1 MFNILIAE
9 DDLNT
14 RKYIAKLLENNGFRA
29 IQASN
34 GAVALKLISENHI
47 DLAIIDVMMPEMNGI
62 ELTDFLRKNNYSMP
76 LLMVTAKGNIED
88 KKKGFLVGIDDYLV
102 KPFDSEELLL
112 RVNALLRRS
121 KIVSDHKLVIGDVTL
136 DYDSLTVTRFDEVV
150 ELPKKEFYLLYKLL
164 SYPNVIFT
172 RYQLMDE
179 IWGMDSDSDDK
190 TITVHI
196 NRLRNQF
203 GDYPEFEIQT
213 IRGLGYK
220 AVKKVWIKTKDIQ
233 SN

>member
-1 MFNILIAE
+1 MLNILVAE

-14 RKYIAKLLENNGFRA
+14 RKYIAKLLENNGFNPL
-29 IQASN
+29 QAED
-34 GAVALKLISENHI
+34 GQVALDVLGEHHI
-47 DLAIIDVMMPEMNGI
+47 DLAIIDVMMPNMNGY
-62 ELTDFLRKNNYSMP
+62 ELTDFLRKNNYNMP
-76 LLMVTAKGNIED
+76 LLMVTAKGEIED

-102 KPFDSEELLL
+102 KPFEAEELLL
-112 RVNALLRRS
+112 RINALLRRS
-121 KIVSDHKLVIGDVTL
+121 KIVNEHKLVIGDVTL
-136 DYDSLTVTRFDEVV
+136 DYDSLTVTRLNKSV

-172 RYQLMDE
+172 RYQLMNE

-196 NRLRNQF
+196 NRLRSQF

-220 AVKKVWIKTKDIQ
+220 AVKKI
-233 SN
+233 

>member
-1 MFNILIAE
+1 MLNILVAE

-14 RKYIAKLLENNGFRA
+14 RKYIAKLLENNGFNPL
-29 IQASN
+29 QAED
-34 GAVALKLISENHI
+34 GQVALDVLGEHHI
-47 DLAIIDVMMPEMNGI
+47 DLAIIDVMMPNMNGY
-62 ELTDFLRKNNYSMP
+62 ELTDFLRKNNYNMP
-76 LLMVTAKGNIED
+76 LLMVTAKGEIED

-102 KPFDSEELLL
+102 KPFEAEELLL
-112 RVNALLRRS
+112 RINALLRRS
-121 KIVSDHKLVIGDVTL
+121 KIVNEHKLVIGDVTL
-136 DYDSLTVTRFDEVV
+136 DYDSLTVTRLTKSV

-172 RYQLMDE
+172 RYQLMNE

-196 NRLRNQF
+196 NRLRSQF

-220 AVKKVWIKTKDIQ
+220 AVKKI
-233 SN
+233 